1 MSASIQD
8 PSATSLAVH
17 RQWTHPIQP
26 VQTQPPANESG
37 HIIFTR
43 QLWQR
48 TMPDGSHPTDEAVL
62 NKSHAQDT
70 RGSSHKTAAATS
82 RRTSSSV
89 TARPRRRSSSPS
101 GRDPSHTPLTPE
113 ESPPFSRTT
122 RKRTAG
128 IIEVEDKDLDLPE
141 ASPAHTR
148 SDSGEAQ
155 VCICQPE
162 PKIPRPRN
170 AFILYRQNQ
179 QAQVVAQNPGLANP
193 EISKII
199 GEQWQNQPPEIKN
212 RWKALAEEEK
222 LRHQQQYPSYRYQP
236 KRSNRRGSLSSEPA
250 SATEKPR
257 CHKCGGRSI
266 LTPSTPYT
274 ASHSPAPAHTPGL
287 IATPVTR
294 TLPVLRDLSLQSP
307 AARRLGRFPGT
318 AMSINHHD
326 ERDDIGPLSP
336 ELKRRRYNNVN
347 DQPTTTTSRGP
358 PSRFVAAPPPG
369 PHGGPGTPFPFNQP
383 PAPHPYPPA
392 APHGRRESLPGLRG
406 VVSPPG
412 PPGPMAPPP
421 RPGPGYAQH
430 RLSQGHASPHD
441 RSLTLPPLQTHS
453 GSIAPAPLTSSGGVR
468 SVKESIMTLDFW
480 YKINVLGKVAPPAPV
495 RKANPRGP
503 LVAVEGDN
511 AQAVKALGKWLGD
524 TLGKGD
530 DLSVK
535 QLDEP
540 VITVAGGKQ
549 EIMAQYHR
557 LAAEWLLRS
566 GEIHDSLM
574 IKSVSPTDSVMVE
587 SSTSP
592 ASIKSK
598 VREAIDENYDD
609 GDDSEPG
616 SKRASP
622 SRVVARADD
631 APPSRADRD
640 AEESE
645 KMDVDGSAPRAS
657 VTVKSASPSN
667 SAKPV
672 GIIANYSL
680 HASNFFACHIP
691 IEPYAQYSPK
701 DHWEWTATH
710 WRGII
715 SPDLTIY
722 VKDSTTTESGKP
734 AVEIMDPG
742 NLFVVRRSKTEGKHG
757 LEIEPST
764 LRRLGFEVSEW
775 VRGFG
780 ENAA

>member
-1 MSASIQD
+1 
-8 PSATSLAVH
+8 
-17 RQWTHPIQP
+17 
-26 VQTQPPANESG
+26 
-37 HIIFTR
+37 
-43 QLWQR
+43 
-48 TMPDGSHPTDEAVL
+48 MPDGSRPTDEAVL
-62 NKSHAQDT
+62 NKSQAQDT
-70 RGSSHKTAAATS
+70 RGSSHNTAAATS

-89 TARPRRRSSSPS
+89 AARPHRRSSSPS
-101 GRDPSHTPLTPE
+101 GRDPSKTPLTPE

-128 IIEVEDKDLDLPE
+128 IVEVEDKDFDLPE

-148 SDSGEAQ
+148 SDSGEIQ

-236 KRSNRRGSLSSEPA
+236 KRSNRRGSLSSEPT
-250 SATEKPR
+250 SGVEKPR

-274 ASHSPAPAHTPGL
+274 AGNSPASAHTPGSL
-287 IATPVTR
+287 ATPVTR
-294 TLPVLRDLSLQSP
+294 TLPVLRNLSLQSP
-307 AARRLGRFPGT
+307 AARRHGRFPGN

-326 ERDDIGPLSP
+326 ERDDLGPLSP
-336 ELKRRRYNNVN
+336 ELKRRRYNNNN
-347 DQPTTTTSRGP
+347 DHPATMASRAP

-412 PPGPMAPPP
+412 PMAPPP

-430 RLSQGHASPHD
+430 RLSQGHAGPHD

-453 GSIAPAPLTSSGGVR
+453 ASVAPGPMTSSGGVK
-468 SVKESIMTLDFW
+468 SAKESIMTLDFW

-503 LVAVEGDN
+503 LVAIEGDN
-511 AQAVKALGKWLGD
+511 AEAVKALGKWLSD

-540 VITVAGGKQ
+540 VISVGGGKQ
-549 EIMAQYHR
+549 QIMAQYHR
-557 LAAEWLLRS
+557 LAAEWLMRS
-566 GEIHDSLM
+566 IEISDMLM
-574 IKSVSPTDSVMVE
+574 IKNASPTDSIMVD
-587 SSTSP
+587 SSNPVTS
-592 ASIKSK
+592 SK
-598 VREAIDENYDD
+598 GRVRETIDENYDD
-609 GDDSEPG
+609 SDEPESA

-622 SRVVARADD
+622 NRVVARADD
-631 APPSRADRD
+631 PVPQRADRD
-640 AEESE
+640 VEEAE
-645 KMDVDGSAPRAS
+645 KRDVDTKARKMS
-657 VTVKSASPSN
+657 VSSKSSSTSN

-722 VKDSTTTESGKP
+722 VKDSTTPESGKP
-734 AVEIMDPG
+734 TVEIMEPG
-742 NLFVVRRSKTEGKHG
+742 SLFVVKRSKTEGKDA

-764 LRRLGFEVSEW
+764 SRRLGFEVSEW

-780 ENAA
+780 ENAV